1 MGHKGCLVEHFLQ
14 TLDFTFSKL
23 FVQPPGLA
31 FWLPNLTE
39 GHTSDDSAH
48 IFILFNSSVKTLKSS
63 RVKHAHCEQ
72 TQQVSP
78 G

>member
-1 MGHKGCLVEHFLQ
+1 MRRYCIFNRAEMGRKGCLVEHFLQ

-23 FVQPPGLA
+23 FAQPPGLA

-48 IFILFNSSVKTLKSS
+48 IFILFNSSVNFLK
-63 RVKHAHCEQ
+63 K
-72 TQQVSP
+72 
-78 G
+78 